1 MLFSPSLKLT
11 PLTETLAIG
20 LHSVMQVDYG
30 YHLLH
35 RHLQQEVLAKLVQHP
50 TCDGWHGM
58 EVGMPGIAHK
68 GLCSS
73 QMKY

>member
-30 YHLLH
+30 YRLLH
-35 RHLQQEVLAKLVQHP
+35 RHLQQEVLA
-50 TCDGWHGM
+50 
-58 EVGMPGIAHK
+58 
-68 GLCSS
+68 
-73 QMKY
+73 